1 MFRESHPRTCR
12 ELLTFGR
19 AQSVPDEISCRVK
32 EATQVEVGQVERLH
46 AMIGDFGALVEA
58 GPRAHNA
65 RSVSGVEHVGDVVR
79 LEPPLVFGSLP
90 K

>member
-1 MFRESHPRTCR
+1 M
-12 ELLTFGR
+12 
-19 AQSVPDEISCRVK
+19 K

-46 AMIGDFGALVEA
+46 TMVGDFGALVEA
-58 GPRAHNA
+58 GPRARNA
-65 RSVSGVEHVGDVVR
+65 LSVSGVEHVGDVVR